1 MESLL
6 IETVPYFSDNYA
18 YLIHHG
24 STGKTALVD
33 CGEAEP
39 VLKQLARNNWSL
51 DSILITHHHYD
62 HISGV
67 SRLNDEFPHVT
78 LYSSSGRGRGGSSLV
93 EVNDG
98 DMIHLGS
105 LKIEAVRTPAHT
117 RDITCFYLPGHLFV
131 SDALFSAGCGRL
143 FEGTAADLEL
153 AMDRFASFPP
163 ETFIYFGHEYTIAN
177 LRFALTV
184 EPDNQDIQDYMSR
197 CQEKLKVGKFTTP
210 TTVAQELKVNPFLRI
225 DQEDVIRFVDP
236 GGHYNRRKRI
246 GLLRK
251 VKDNF

>member
-1 MESLL
+1 M
-6 IETVPYFSDNYA
+6 I
-18 YLIHHG
+18 
-24 STGKTALVD
+24 
-33 CGEAEP
+33 
-39 VLKQLARNNWSL
+39 
-51 DSILITHHHYD
+51 
-62 HISGV
+62 
-67 SRLNDEFPHVT
+67 
-78 LYSSSGRGRGGSSLV
+78 LYSASRIGRGGSSFV
-93 EVNDG
+93 EINDG
-98 DMIHLGS
+98 DTIHLGS

-163 ETFIYFGHEYTIAN
+163 ETLIYFGHEYTIAN

-197 CQEKLKVGKFTTP
+197 CQEKLKAGKFTTP

-225 DQEDVIRFVDP
+225 NQEDVIRFVDP
-236 GGHYNRRKRI
+236 GGSYNRRERI

-251 VKDNF
+251 AKDNF